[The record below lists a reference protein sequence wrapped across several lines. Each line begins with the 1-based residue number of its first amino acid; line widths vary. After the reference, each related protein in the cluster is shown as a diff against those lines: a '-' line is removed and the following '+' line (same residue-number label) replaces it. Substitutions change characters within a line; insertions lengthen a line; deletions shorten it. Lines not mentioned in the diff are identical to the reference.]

1 MKNLGRIEDP
11 KDIITKEFLE
21 GGIGARVNTLEDNV
35 QMAESDID
43 TLQTDVQRLQTDN
56 TATKAAVKTLQDTY
70 VPNTRKVNG
79 KALDADIT
87 IDTAFYVNATISE
100 TDQTVVILD
109 KTSQEIMTARNNK
122 LAVYCAVANENIG
135 AYLLQL
141 VSDDLSGGL
150 QFISPYIVGVAMD
163 FDNPKQIV
171 IYETGNGLMSRW
183 KIRYETLPTKT
194 SQLTN
199 DSGFLTSAPVE
210 SVNDKTGAVTLSATD
225 VGAITKVSPSTEG
238 NLPILTTSGELTD
251 SGKKISD
258 IGGGVFLVT
267 VTDDEASGYNAD
279 KTFIEIKNAYDAGV
293 VVLLKYNGLIYHQIT
308 YTPNIFVFSYSNYE
322 GTKTFAM
329 YTDSSVRSVDTKFV
343 PDTRKINNKP
353 LSSNITLT
361 ASDVGTVPA
370 TWTNDDT
377 VNKLSIF
384 VGGGGD
390 VELGYLIEEDG
401 YYYGNYQ
408 SNACI
413 KAFHDGVIEV
423 SAEPTT
429 DMGIVN
435 KKFLESNIRSIPI
448 PDIKVAT
455 NVSCPLS
462 AWVSDTTTYT
472 NYQFK
477 ADLTV
482 ADATADY
489 IPLVNFAPSEQ
500 ESGNYIGAT
509 SGSGVVTIWCKSKPS
524 GTITIPNIILTKEN

>member
-21 GGIGARVNTLEDNV
+21 GGIGAKVNTLEDNL
-35 QMAESDID
+35 QMAESDIE
-43 TLQTDVQRLQTDN
+43 TLQTDVQGLQTDN

-100 TDQTVVILD
+100 TDQTVVTLD

-183 KIRYETLPTKT
+183 KIRYGTLPTKT

-210 SVNDKTGAVTLSATD
+210 SVNNKTGEVVLTATD

-267 VTDDEASGYNAD
+267 VTDDEASGYSAD
-279 KTFIEIKNAYDAGV
+279 KTFIEIKNAYDAGI

-308 YTPNIFVFSYSNYE
+308 YTPNIFIFSYSNDQ
-322 GTKTFAM
+322 GTKTFAIL
-329 YTDSSVRSVDTKFV
+329 SNNFVRSINTNFV
-343 PDTRKINNKP
+343 PNTRTINNKP
-353 LSSNITLT
+353 LSSNITLN
-361 ASDVGTVPA
+361 ASDVGAIP
-370 TWTNDDT
+370 N
-377 VNKLSIF
+377 
-384 VGGGGD
+384 
-390 VELGYLIEEDG
+390 
-401 YYYGNYQ
+401 
-408 SNACI
+408 
-413 KAFHDGVIEV
+413 
-423 SAEPTT
+423 TT
-429 DMGIVN
+429 
-435 KKFLESNIRSIPI
+435 RI

-455 NVSCPLS
+455 NISCPLS

-472 NYQFK
+472 DYQLK
-477 ADLTV
+477 ANLTV

-509 SGSGVVTIWCKSKPS
+509 SGNGIVTIWCKSKPS

>member
-21 GGIGARVNTLEDNV
+21 GGIGAKVNTLEDNL
-35 QMAESDID
+35 QMAESDIE
-43 TLQTDVQRLQTDN
+43 TLQTDVQGLQTDN

-100 TDQTVVILD
+100 TDPTVVTLD

-183 KIRYETLPTKT
+183 KIRYGTLPTKT

-210 SVNDKTGAVTLSATD
+210 SVNNKTGEVVLTATD

-267 VTDDEASGYNAD
+267 VTDDEASGYSAD
-279 KTFIEIKNAYDAGV
+279 KTFIEIKNAYDAGI

-308 YTPNIFVFSYSNYE
+308 YTPNIFIFSYSNDQ
-322 GTKTFAM
+322 GTKTFAILS
-329 YTDSSVRSVDTKFV
+329 DNSVRSINTNFV
-343 PDTRKINNKP
+343 PNTRTINNKP
-353 LSSNITLT
+353 LSSNITLN
-361 ASDVGTVPA
+361 ASDVGAIP
-370 TWTNDDT
+370 N
-377 VNKLSIF
+377 
-384 VGGGGD
+384 
-390 VELGYLIEEDG
+390 
-401 YYYGNYQ
+401 
-408 SNACI
+408 
-413 KAFHDGVIEV
+413 
-423 SAEPTT
+423 TT
-429 DMGIVN
+429 
-435 KKFLESNIRSIPI
+435 RI

-455 NVSCPLS
+455 NISCPLS

-472 NYQFK
+472 DYQLK
-477 ADLTV
+477 ANLTV

-509 SGSGVVTIWCKSKPS
+509 SGNGIVTIWCKSKPS